1 MFLPFKLL
9 NIAFNLSLISFT
21 CAKLQPL
28 FYYTKLLVLI
38 NINDLI
44 CSAYGNRNRVS
55 RMKI

>member
-44 CSAYGNRNRVS
+44 CREVR
-55 RMKI
+55 